1 MSKFNFRNFKNS
13 KAMRIVFAAPKEE
26 TREENEEI
34 DYEATVSL
42 IILFIYVGQAKSI
55 DVWFEWTSAFG
66 EENDYFCHRI
76 IGEQCSHEYNLGILL
91 FH

>member
-42 IILFIYVGQAKSI
+42 IILFIYVG
-55 DVWFEWTSAFG
+55 
-66 EENDYFCHRI
+66 
-76 IGEQCSHEYNLGILL
+76 
-91 FH
+91 